1 MLTNRYEFNLTVN
14 GEEKKLTYGELT
26 MYSRHPDPELR
37 AAVYKEL
44 FRVYG
49 QDANIL
55 AQIYA
60 SRINDWKS
68 EQVDL
73 RHFKTPI
80 SARNLGND
88 VPDAAVDTMLEIC
101 KKNATVFQRY
111 FKPKSKWLG
120 LNPMRRSD
128 VYAPLAPVDTD
139 FPWDQGVTLVL
150 DSFEK
155 FSPLSCRRSAHRL

>member
-1 MLTNRYEFNLTVN
+1 MCMGR
-14 GEEKKLTYGELT
+14 
-26 MYSRHPDPELR
+26 MP
-37 AAVYKEL
+37 A
-44 FRVYG
+44 
-49 QDANIL
+49 IL

-80 SARNLGND
+80 AARNLGND

-111 FKPKSKWLG
+111 FKLKSKWLG

-139 FPWDQGVTLVL
+139 FPWD
-150 DSFEK
+150 
-155 FSPLSCRRSAHRL
+155 RA